1 MYAGGL
7 SYLSSG
13 SFRGALR
20 VGASVLPEAL
30 ASASSKVRQMKKPI
44 PEMPKDIRPNK
55 ARLFLVWLI
64 IGYCWWKSE
73 WSGPLE
79 GCFLVRCEGAC
90 QHFFDFF
97 YLKPRISPT
106 TRIRKMTKPERRNE

>member
-20 VGASVLPEAL
+20 VGASVWPEAL

-64 IGYCWWKSE
+64 IEHCWLKSE
-73 WSGPLE
+73 ERSGRETLFSQVRRSVSIL
-79 GCFLVRCEGAC
+79 FLIFLFLTA
-90 QHFFDFF
+90 DFANNTDEENDEARM
-97 YLKPRISPT
+97 PNG
-106 TRIRKMTKPERRNE
+106 E